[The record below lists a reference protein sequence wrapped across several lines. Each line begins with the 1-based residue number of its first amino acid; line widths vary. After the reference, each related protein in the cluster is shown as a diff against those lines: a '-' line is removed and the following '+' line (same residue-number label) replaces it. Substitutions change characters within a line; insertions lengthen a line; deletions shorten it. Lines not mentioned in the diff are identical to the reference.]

1 MNLRYCEKNRVRGT
15 TESKMTSL
23 PISDVQAALAG
34 LVGQANVY
42 ADPADKARYET
53 GARYGDGKAALVVRP
68 GSAAEVAA
76 VVRYCVDTGTPLIAQ
91 GANTGLV
98 AASTP
103 DASGTQVVLSL
114 ERLRGEIAVDRANR
128 TATVGAGVTLQEL
141 NDKLAEHGL
150 CFPID
155 LGANPSLGG
164 MIATNTGGS
173 RLIRYGDVRHNLLG
187 IEVVLA
193 DPPGQVLDLMS
204 GLRKNNTGYD
214 LKQFFVGV
222 SGAGGIIT
230 RAVVQ
235 VHPLP
240 RQTATALI
248 VPTSQEAVLELLIA
262 LESEFGDFLTAYEG
276 MSSSTVQSVID
287 HVPGVANPFAPE
299 PIPDYCLL
307 VELAATSSREVLGV
321 DLQSALND
329 FLERQFDVL
338 VTNAVLDGG
347 PDLWKIRHSISE
359 SIRHQGKLIAFD
371 IAVPRS
377 SMVDFQTTAR
387 RMLEADFP
395 WLRLFDF
402 GHWADGGTHF
412 NIVWPHDAAPA
423 YDTDTVEKLRLAIY
437 DLVVRQFGG
446 SFSAEHGVG
455 PYNERFYHRYAS
467 PEAQVLSGKI
477 QQAIDPRHA
486 LGQVHFGPSPKP

>member
-1 MNLRYCEKNRVRGT
+1 MSALPPEALR
-15 TESKMTSL
+15 TEL
-23 PISDVQAALAG
+23 AALVGAG
-34 LVGQANVY
+34 QVFT
-42 ADPADKARYET
+42 DPADTERYEQ

-76 VVRYCVDTGTPLIAQ
+76 VVHYCAVHGVPLIPQ

-103 DASGTQVVLSL
+103 DSSGTQVVMSL
-114 ERLRGEIAVDRANR
+114 ERLRGEIEVDRANR
-128 TATVGAGVTLQEL
+128 TATVGAGVTLQDL
-141 NDKLAEHGL
+141 NERLAQDGL

-155 LGANPSLGG
+155 LGANPTIGG

-187 IEVVLA
+187 LEAVLA

-214 LKQFFVGV
+214 LKQLFVGTGGT
-222 SGAGGIIT
+222 GAVVT
-230 RAVVQ
+230 RAVLQ

-248 VPTSQEAVLELLIA
+248 VPTGQDAILDLLIA
-262 LESEFGDFLTAYEG
+262 LEGEFGDFLTAYEG
-276 MSSSTVQSVID
+276 ISQAAMQSVLD
-287 HVPGVANPFAPE
+287 HVPGTANPFAPE
-299 PIPDYCLL
+299 PVPGYALL
-307 VELAATSSREVLGV
+307 VELSSTASRELLGV
-321 DLQSALND
+321 DLQQALND
-329 FLERQFDVL
+329 FLERQFETL

-347 PDLWKIRHSISE
+347 ADLWKIRHSISE
-359 SIRHQGKLIAFD
+359 SIRQQGKLIAFD

-377 SMVDFQTTAR
+377 SMVAFRTDALA
-387 RMLEADFP
+387 MLQRDFP

-402 GHWADGGTHF
+402 GHWGDGGCHF
-412 NIVWPHDAAPA
+412 NIVWPHEATPAFDA
-423 YDTDTVEKLRLAIY
+423 DTVEKLRVAIY
-437 DLVVRQFGG
+437 DLVVRGYGG

-455 PYNERFYHRYAS
+455 PYNERFYHRYTGPAVQ
-467 PEAQVLSGKI
+467 AYAGRI
-477 QQAIDPRHA
+477 QKAMDPHGA
-486 LGQVHFGPSPKP
+486 LGRVWFGPAPAP

>member
-1 MNLRYCEKNRVRGT
+1 
-15 TESKMTSL
+15 MTSSS
-23 PISDVQAALAG
+23 ISELHGALAAL
-34 LVGQANVY
+34 VGEANVY
-42 ADPADKARYET
+42 VDPADKARYET
-53 GARYGDGKAALVVRP
+53 GARYGNGKAAVVVRP
-68 GSAAEVAA
+68 ASTAEVAA
-76 VVRYCVDTGTPLIAQ
+76 VVRHCAQTGTPLIAQ

-103 DASGTQVVLSL
+103 NESGRQVLLSL
-114 ERLRGEIAVDRANR
+114 ERLRGEIVVDRANR

-141 NDKLAEHGL
+141 NEKLAEQGL

-173 RLIRYGDVRHNLLG
+173 RLVRYGDVRHNLLG
-187 IEVVLA
+187 VEVVLA

-214 LKQFFVGV
+214 LKQLFVGV
-222 SGAGGIIT
+222 GGVGGVIT

-276 MSSSTVQSVID
+276 MSRSTVQSVID
-287 HVPGVANPFAPE
+287 HVPGVTNPFAPE

-338 VTNAVLDGG
+338 VANAVLDGG

-377 SMVDFQTTAR
+377 SMIDFQKTAR
-387 RMLEADFP
+387 EMLASEFP

-412 NIVWPHDAAPA
+412 NIVWPHEATPA
-423 YDTDTVEKLRLAIY
+423 YDSDTVERLRTAIY
-437 DLVVRQFGG
+437 DLVVRRFGG

-455 PYNERFYHRYAS
+455 PYNERFYHRYVS
-467 PEAQVLSGKI
+467 PEAQALAGRL
-477 QQAIDPRHA
+477 QETLDPRGV
-486 LGQVHFGPSPKP
+486 LGQVNFGPAASD

>member
-1 MNLRYCEKNRVRGT
+1 
-15 TESKMTSL
+15 MTDKL
-23 PISDVQAALAG
+23 QGLCADLAG
-34 LVGQANVY
+34 LVGSEQVFTDA
-42 ADPADKARYET
+42 ADKVRYET
-53 GARYGDGKAALVVRP
+53 GARYGEGKAAVVVRP
-68 GSAAEVAA
+68 ASAAEVAA
-76 VVRYCVDTGTPLIAQ
+76 VVSYCVQAKVPLIAQ

-103 DASGTQVVLSL
+103 NASGTQVVLSL
-114 ERLRGEIAVDRANR
+114 ERLRGDIAVDRANR
-128 TATVGAGVTLQEL
+128 TATMSAGVTLQEL
-141 NDKLAEHGL
+141 NDKLAEDGL

-155 LGANPSLGG
+155 LGANPSIGG

-187 IEVVLA
+187 LEVVLA
-193 DPPGQVLDLMS
+193 DPPGHILDLTS

-214 LKQFFVGV
+214 LKQLFVGTG
-222 SGAGGIIT
+222 GAGGIIT

-248 VPTSQEAVLELLIA
+248 VPTGQDAILDLLIA

-276 MSSSTVQSVID
+276 MSKATVQSVID
-287 HVPGVANPFAPE
+287 HVPGVSNPFAPE

-307 VELAATSSREVLGV
+307 VELAATSSQEVLGV
-321 DLQSALND
+321 DLQQALND

-338 VTNAVLDGG
+338 VSNAVLDGG

-377 SMVDFQTTAR
+377 SMVTFRNTALTL
-387 RMLEADFP
+387 LERDFP

-402 GHWADGGTHF
+402 GHWADGGCHF
-412 NIVWPHDAAPA
+412 NIVWPHDAQPA
-423 YDTDTVEKLRLAIY
+423 FDSDAVERLRLAIY
-437 DLVVRQFGG
+437 DLVVRDFGG

-455 PYNERFYHRYAS
+455 PYNVRFYHRYTSAA
-467 PEAQVLSGKI
+467 AQALAGRV
-477 QQAIDPRHA
+477 QQSIDPAHA
-486 LGQVHFGPSPKP
+486 LGQVWFGQE

>member
-1 MNLRYCEKNRVRGT
+1 M
-15 TESKMTSL
+15 SSTSIPDL
-23 PISDVQAALAG
+23 HGALAAL
-34 LVGQANVY
+34 VGEAHVY
-42 ADPADKARYET
+42 IDAADKARYET
-53 GARYGDGKAALVVRP
+53 GARYGNGRAALVVRP
-68 GSAAEVAA
+68 GSTAEVAA
-76 VVRYCVDTGTPLIAQ
+76 IVRHCVQSGVPLIAQ

-103 DASGTQVVLSL
+103 DESGSQVVLSL

-187 IEVVLA
+187 VEVVLA
-193 DPPGQVLDLMS
+193 DPPGQVVDLMS

-214 LKQFFVGV
+214 LKQLFVGV
-222 SGAGGIIT
+222 GGAGGVIT

-248 VPTSQEAVLELLIA
+248 VPTGQEAILDLLIA
-262 LESEFGDFLTAYEG
+262 LEGEFGDFLTAYEG
-276 MSSSTVQSVID
+276 MSRATVQSVID
-287 HVPGVANPFAPE
+287 HVPGVTNPFAPD

-338 VTNAVLDGG
+338 VANAVLDGG

-377 SMVDFQTTAR
+377 SMVAFRHTALQL
-387 RMLEADFP
+387 LERDFP

-412 NIVWPHDAAPA
+412 NIVWPHDASIA
-423 YDTDTVEKLRLAIY
+423 YDPEQVERLRVAIY
-437 DLVVRQFGG
+437 DLVVREFGG

-467 PEAQVLSGKI
+467 PETQALAGRV
-477 QQAIDPRHA
+477 QQAVDPRGA
-486 LGQVHFGPSPKP
+486 LGQVWYGPPPTR

>member
-1 MNLRYCEKNRVRGT
+1 MSAPTDPELRNA
-15 TESKMTSL
+15 L
-23 PISDVQAALAG
+23 AAL
-34 LVGQANVY
+34 VGEANLY

-53 GARYGDGKAALVVRP
+53 GARYGNGKAALIVRP
-68 GSAAEVAA
+68 ASTAEVAA
-76 VVRYCVDTGTPLIAQ
+76 VVRHCVATATPLIAQ

-103 DASGTQVVLSL
+103 DESGTQVVLSL
-114 ERLRGEIAVDRANR
+114 ERLRSELVIDRANR

-155 LGANPSLGG
+155 LGANPSIGG
-164 MIATNTGGS
+164 MIATNTGGA

-187 IEVVLA
+187 VEVVLA

-214 LKQFFVGV
+214 LKQLFVGV
-222 SGAGGIIT
+222 GGAGGVIT

-248 VPTSQEAVLELLIA
+248 VPTTQQATLDLLIE

-276 MSSSTVQSVID
+276 MSRSTVQSVID

-321 DLQSALND
+321 DLQGALND

-338 VTNAVLDGG
+338 VSNAVLDGG

-377 SMVDFQTTAR
+377 SMIAFRETAQ
-387 RMLEADFP
+387 RMLDQGFP

-412 NIVWPHDAAPA
+412 NIVWPHDATPA
-423 YDTDTVEKLRLAIY
+423 YDADTVERLRVALY
-437 DLVVRQFGG
+437 DLVVRDFGG

-455 PYNERFYHRYAS
+455 PYNARFYHRYAS
-467 PEAQVLSGKI
+467 AES
-477 QQAIDPRHA
+477 QALAGRVQRALDPARA
-486 LGQVHFGPSPKP
+486 LGQVDFGPV